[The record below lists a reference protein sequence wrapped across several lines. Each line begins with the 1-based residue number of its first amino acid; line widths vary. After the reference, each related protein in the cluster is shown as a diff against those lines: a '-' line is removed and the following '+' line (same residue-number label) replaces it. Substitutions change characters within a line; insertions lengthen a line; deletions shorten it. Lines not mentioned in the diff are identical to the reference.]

1 MLHIKFRDI
10 GNTEFL
16 PHQFKNGFL
25 NSLISAAPIVGPVVS
40 AAGSILGGSVAKQ
53 GSDAAAKA
61 SLQATRETNAANLKL
76 AQYQNDWNLA
86 QWNRQNAYNTPAAQR
101 ARYEEAGI
109 NPYFALGNIN
119 SGQAESLMST
129 DMARQQS
136 GAEAYNMQA
145 QGSQQLGAAISN
157 ASNLF
162 VGNLYQLEQT
172 KALQIQNT
180 ENLLS
185 MSKRVQ
191 GLEYDN
197 QAKKMANELYNANMQ
212 SLINITKNQERESY
226 ARVALANLQV
236 VGSQYD
242 VACKAFTNKFIL
254 PAQRDIAQMTISKM
268 IAEIAYQKAQQN
280 WTEKQTALAD
290 KYAAAAMLSA
300 NASWLSS
307 KASWNTSLS
316 NASSVANQ
324 NWYRTQQ
331 NFREEQSNY
340 RDNTRF
346 GIERKYLERSIKIGV
361 EQLES
366 QGAFQFSREKQWLH
380 SGNFNKFMWS
390 AGETL
395 SHLNPLKFGFG
406 K

>member
-1 MLHIKFRDI
+1 MLHISFRDI

-16 PHQFKNGFL
+16 PHHFKNGL
-25 NSLISAAPIVGPVVS
+25 LGSIVGPVVS
-40 AAGSILGGSVAKQ
+40 AAGSIFGGSVAKQ

-61 SLQATRETNAANLKL
+61 ALQATRETNAANLKL

-86 QWNRQNAYNTPAAQR
+86 QWNRQNAYNSPAAQR

-109 NPYFALGNIN
+109 NPYFALGNIS

-136 GAEAYNMQA
+136 GAEAYNMKA
-145 QGSQQLGAAISN
+145 QGALQLGSAISN
-157 ASNLF
+157 ASNQF

-185 MSKRVQ
+185 MTKRVQ

-197 QAKKMANELYNANMQ
+197 QAKRMANELYNANMQ
-212 SLINITKNQERESY
+212 SLMNITKNQERESY
-226 ARVALANLQV
+226 ARVAQANLQT

-242 VACKAFTNKFIL
+242 VASKAFTNKFIL
-254 PAQRDIAQMTISKM
+254 PAQRDIAQMTIDKM
-268 IAEIAYQKAQQN
+268 TAEIAYQKSQQR
-280 WTEKQTALAD
+280 WTEKQTALAA

-331 NFREEQSNY
+331 NSRES
-340 RDNTRF
+340 TRF
-346 GIERKYLERSIKIGV
+346 GIESKYLERSIKLGV
-361 EQLES
+361 DQLSS
-366 QGAFQFSREKQWLH
+366 QWRFQNERENMWLH
-380 SGNFNKFMWS
+380 SGHLNKFLWTS
-390 AGETL
+390 GEV
-395 SHLNPLKFGFG
+395 LNHVSPFKFGFSPV

>member
-1 MLHIKFRDI
+1 MLHIKFRDV

-16 PHQFKNGFL
+16 PHQFKNSLLG
-25 NSLISAAPIVGPVVS
+25 SLIGPVVS
-40 AAGSILGGSVAKQ
+40 AAGSIFGGSVAKQ

-61 SLQATRETNAANLKL
+61 ALQATRETNAANLKL

-136 GAEAYNMQA
+136 GAEAYNMKA

-157 ASNLF
+157 ASNQF
-162 VGNLYQLEQT
+162 AGNLYQLEQV

-185 MSKRVQ
+185 MTKRVQ

-197 QAKKMANELYNANMQ
+197 QAKKMANELYNTNMQ
-212 SLINITKNQERESY
+212 SLMNITKNQERESY
-226 ARVALANLQV
+226 ARVAQANLQT

-242 VACKAFTNKFIL
+242 VAAKAFTNKFIL
-254 PAQRDIAQMTISKM
+254 PAQRDIAQMTIGKM
-268 IAEIAYQKAQQN
+268 TAEIAYQKAQQH
-280 WTEKQTALAD
+280 WTEKQTALAA

-316 NASSVANQ
+316 NASSVESQ

-331 NFREEQSNY
+331 NSRES
-340 RDNTRF
+340 TRF
-346 GIERKYLERSIKIGV
+346 GIESKYLERSIKLGV
-361 EQLES
+361 DQLSS
-366 QGAFQFSREKQWLH
+366 QWRFQNERENMWLH
-380 SGNFNKFMWS
+380 SGSFNKFLWTS
-390 AGETL
+390 GEL
-395 SHLNPLKFGFG
+395 LNHVSPLKFSFG
-406 K
+406 QVK